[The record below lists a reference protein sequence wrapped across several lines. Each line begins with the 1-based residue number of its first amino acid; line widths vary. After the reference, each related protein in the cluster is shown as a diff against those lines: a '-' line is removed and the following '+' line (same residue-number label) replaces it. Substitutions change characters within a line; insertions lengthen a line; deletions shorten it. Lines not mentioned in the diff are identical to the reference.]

1 MAHQDGGAGGAGASH
16 LMKTTK
22 RGRPFLK
29 DTLDLFAT
37 LITTM
42 TLQTNRQFFRNFPN
56 SFLTDDAARNLN
68 HLKFSQSNRGPDP
81 REPTRIVTT
90 TTTTTFSMSREM
102 AKAMCQHFMDARLIE
117 NLADPGSSLFKE
129 RGVYSLTPKGL
140 HVLERFMSKNCMSGD
155 DDLVR
160 VFQTQPIC
168 MKLLHL
174 ERRSADDEII
184 VSSGVVTAVFR
195 RFVGR
200 QPNYPPVNFDSLN
213 VFDKYNERSNGV
225 ALMDVVEKG
234 TVGRAGSTHKYC
246 FSAVSGLEWLCDF
259 TSVIGREEAAE
270 MAAQFVRYGLITLV
284 SDKRRNN
291 DSAIIF
297 TVRGAPGGPNSTIA
311 QHGEFRCTNKAIYKI
326 TDEGRRLARWDH
338 QGDHRE
344 SPSSSTTALSTVAR
358 SSDDVSTK
366 DGSGDAKAAPDSKLH
381 RRISMTEKNL
391 QEGDRRSRR
400 ENNTERLKHI
410 IDEPRLRQLFREYL
424 RQNYCEENLSF
435 YLDVQDFKRKFNIT
449 SSAVAAPSGRGKV
462 TPGQAAMERH
472 HEALVQTAV
481 GIYNTYLAPS
491 SQCELNIDH
500 GLRSELSVYVSDLI
514 TGLTGKAFQGR
525 VELEQ
530 ANGFNATQLQA
541 MIRLYER
548 IQTHVFRLMATDSVP
563 KFIKTPRFLA
573 LNIDLYDDDDTLSEL
588 PSTTTTPS
596 VPPGLND
603 EEVGGAYVTVS
614 QRAMAHMMRPQEH

>member
-1 MAHQDGGAGGAGASH
+1 MAYQDGGAGGQQPGSSH

-81 REPTRIVTT
+81 REPSRIVTT
-90 TTTTTFSMSREM
+90 TTTTTFSMSRDM

-117 NLADPGSSLFKE
+117 NAADPGSSLFKE
-129 RGVYSLTPKGL
+129 RGVYVLTPKGL

-155 DDLVR
+155 ENLIR

-200 QPNYPPVNFDSLN
+200 QPNYLPTNFDSLN
-213 VFDKYNERSNGV
+213 GFDKYNERSNGV
-225 ALMDVVEKG
+225 ALMDVTEKAAIG
-234 TVGRAGSTHKYC
+234 KPAVTHKNC

-297 TVRGAPGGPNSTIA
+297 TVRGAPGGPNSSIA

-326 TDEGRRLARWDH
+326 TDEGRRMARWDH
-338 QGDHRE
+338 SEHRD
-344 SPSSSTTALSTVAR
+344 SPNSSTTAVSTAAR
-358 SSDDVSTK
+358 SSEDISSTTEGAANGK
-366 DGSGDAKAAPDSKLH
+366 DG
-381 RRISMTEKNL
+381 E
-391 QEGDRRSRR
+391 RRSRR

-410 IDEPRLRQLFREYL
+410 IDEPRLQSLFREYL

-435 YLDVQDFKRKFNIT
+435 YLEVQEFKRKFNIT
-449 SSAVAAPSGRGKV
+449 SSAVAAPSNGRGKL

-472 HEALVQTAV
+472 HESLVQTAV
-481 GIYNTYLAPS
+481 QIYNTYLAPS
-491 SQCELNIDH
+491 STGELNIDH

-525 VELEQ
+525 FELEQ
-530 ANGFNATQLQA
+530 AAGFNATQLQA

-573 LNIDLYDDDDTLSEL
+573 LNIKLHDDDDTLGEL
-588 PSTTTTPS
+588 PSSSATPS
-596 VPPGLND
+596 VPPGLNE

-614 QRAMAHMMRPQEH
+614 QRAMANMMRPDH

>member
-1 MAHQDGGAGGAGASH
+1 MASQDVGAAGQSH

-81 REPTRIVTT
+81 REPSRIVTT

-117 NLADPGSSLFKE
+117 NAADPGSSLFKE
-129 RGVYSLTPKGL
+129 RGVYTLTPKGL

-155 DDLVR
+155 ENLIR

-184 VSSGVVTAVFR
+184 VSSSVVTAVFR

-200 QPNYPPVNFDSLN
+200 QPNYPPANFEGLN
-213 VFDKYNERSNGV
+213 AFDKYNERSNGV
-225 ALMDVVEKG
+225 ALMDVTEKG
-234 TVGRAGSTHKYC
+234 VAGKPSTTHKNC
-246 FSAVSGLEWLCDF
+246 FSAVQGLEWLCDF

-297 TVRGAPGGPNSTIA
+297 TVRGTPGGPNSSVA

-326 TDEGRRLARWDH
+326 TDEGRRMARWDQAEH
-338 QGDHRE
+338 VN
-344 SPSSSTTALSTVAR
+344 SPNSSTTALSSMAR
-358 SSDDVSTK
+358 SSDDVTLSPEN
-366 DGSGDAKAAPDSKLH
+366 GSDPKASADTKLH
-381 RRISMTEKNL
+381 RRISMTEKN
-391 QEGDRRSRR
+391 EGEKRSRR
-400 ENNTERLKHI
+400 ENNTERLKNI
-410 IDEPRLRQLFREYL
+410 IEDPRLRQLFREYL

-435 YLDVQDFKRKFNIT
+435 YLDVVDFRRKFSIT
-449 SSAVAAPSGRGKV
+449 SSAVAAPSGRSTRV

-481 GIYNTYLAPS
+481 QIYNTYLAPS

-530 ANGFNATQLQA
+530 ANGFNATQLQS

-573 LNIDLYDDDDTLSEL
+573 LNINMHDDDDTLGEL
-588 PSTTTTPS
+588 PSGSTTPS
-596 VPPGLND
+596 VPPGLEA

-614 QRAMAHMMRPQEH
+614 QRAVAHMMRPANER